1 MPLEDKQMR
10 RRIER
15 EVSKFPLDTTLM
27 NIRFLDNCAYF
38 EGRVR
43 LLRGAASARGAHLDK
58 VIGTVSDAV
67 MHIPGV
73 REVNMFQLMR
83 DY

>member
-15 EVSKFPLDTTLM
+15 EIAKFPLDLTRM

-43 LLRGAASARGAHLDK
+43 LMRTAASAQHAHLDK
-58 VIGTVSDAV
+58 VLEGASQAI

-73 REVNMFQLMR
+73 REVNMFALVK